1 MAYERGKVFHF
12 VGFLPYGLATLDGL
26 YTAIS
31 GNKEPVTSMVYDPAM
46 TMEQRLVECG
56 KIHLRAKMRVIRLTR
71 GGYIVKQK
79 FKYGKYQGQEFC
91 VCFPTKSGFFLLT
104 NTFDDAQEE
113 QRLMKILGDDIQD
126 YDRVIKEQ
134 NYIERRP
141 GEGMLLY
148 RLNRFAQGEKD
159 HGPLEATDRDAMD
172 KLLLEAVRARAC
184 TLLARDSLGAM
195 MVKISCQN
203 GRELFRLSQYSDIE
217 AMFQANGF
225 LTSLDR
231 RPIDFTGLSFRDNDD
246 DYDETEVESVSCG
259 DDKNKTE
266 SNMESVLAY
275 TKRVLSGWYSDHP
288 DELYFA
294 ETAEVAA
301 IKDPVQKKAIWKNTP
316 AFYSV
321 FDIPGMLEAGMKRTL
336 RRTFLG
342 VAVGKEANY
351 MMYHA
356 KPSKTPWIERLEY
369 NSSIAVQDVIN
380 EAGGADSMMGA
391 NRDMRSAIIVCKTVT
406 QFEAFMKQAVAK
418 SGGKLRPREVVTAP
432 FRSIH
437 LLPLNPGG
445 AAALRGLMLQTPVQ
459 YEESLV
465 DNICELNPDFK
476 RTQDRTFQLTYHGQ
490 NVLVIHD
497 MSMQR
502 LFNAWAEYKNGKR
515 FACMCYPDEV
525 KFIAKLMPELTYL

>member
-56 KIHLRAKMRVIRLTR
+56 KVHLRAKMRVIRLTR

-203 GRELFRLSQYSDIE
+203 GRELYRLSQYSDIE

-231 RPIDFTGLSFRDNDD
+231 RPIDFRAAGAMFNDHIED
-246 DYDETEVESVSCG
+246 DEDEGGDTDVEYDFSKEDSVM
-259 DDKNKTE
+259 TYTR
-266 SNMESVLAY
+266 SVLS
-275 TKRVLSGWYSDHP
+275 KWYSDHP
-288 DELYFA
+288 EELYFA
-294 ETAEVAA
+294 EPGQSLS
-301 IKDPVQKKAIWKNTP
+301 IKDPEKRRAIWAQTP
-316 AFYSV
+316 AFYSA
-321 FDIPGMLEAGMKRTL
+321 FDLPGFLESRRKQIM

-356 KPSKTPWIERLEY
+356 KPSKTPWIERVEY
-369 NSSIAVQDVIN
+369 NSAYAVQQLLD
-380 EAGGADSMMGA
+380 ETGGAESMMGA

-418 SGGKLRPREVVTAP
+418 SGGKWRPREVVTAP

-525 KFIAKLMPELTYL
+525 KFIAKLMPDLSYL